1 MTTAQLS
8 RIALLAGVGLIVLG
22 ATTGCDPAA
31 PKPTDTPIA
40 TALPTITASPTPT
53 PTPTAEPFAIA
64 CDTILSPA
72 TIAAIH
78 GTLVPPA
85 DFFAKNASEV
95 SSSPYLLMQ
104 ANGGVVCAYS
114 GGSEIN
120 TAYGYSPLD
129 PSQAAEADSL
139 IIGTND
145 HYSTSAYSGGTLY
158 TTGMDGNPFTLFLIT
173 GTGLY
178 LASTTAILDELLAT
192 IP

>member
-8 RIALLAGVGLIVLG
+8 RIAIVASISLIVLG
-22 ATTGCDPAA
+22 AITGCDPTG
-31 PKPTDTPIA
+31 PEPTDTA
-40 TALPTITASPTPT
+40 TPDPLPTVTVTPT
-53 PTPTAEPFAIA
+53 PTPTVEPFVIA

-72 TIAAIH
+72 TIAAIP

-114 GGSEIN
+114 GGSEIG
-120 TAYGYSPLD
+120 TVYGYSPLD

-145 HYSTSAYSGGTLY
+145 HYSTSSYSGGTLY

-173 GTGLY
+173 DTGLY
-178 LASTTAILDELLAT
+178 LASTTAILDELVAT
-192 IP
+192 VH